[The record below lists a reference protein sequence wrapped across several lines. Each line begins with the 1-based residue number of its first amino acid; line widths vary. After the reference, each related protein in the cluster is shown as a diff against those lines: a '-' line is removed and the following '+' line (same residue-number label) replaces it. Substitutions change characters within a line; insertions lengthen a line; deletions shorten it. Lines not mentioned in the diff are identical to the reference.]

1 MGYCLPRRNT
11 HLVATDSRRPVP
23 LPATGIFKG
32 VLMRRFRF
40 LSPVALAA
48 LGGVATGACGLA
60 DVFRSAGLNDVVVTY
75 CGDTLLAVGTRE
87 AAVVRVEANG
97 ATIPNPQLSVSSSDS
112 TFLALTPIGD
122 TLVATKSGDV
132 LLTIRLVSSMVT
144 GAAPT
149 TQDSIHIRGGGS
161 APPACP

>member
-1 MGYCLPRRNT
+1 
-11 HLVATDSRRPVP
+11 
-23 LPATGIFKG
+23 
-32 VLMRRFRF
+32 MRRFRF

-60 DVFRSAGLNDVVVTY
+60 DVFRPAGLNDVVVTY

-87 AAVVRVEANG
+87 AVVVRVEANG
-97 ATIPNPQLSVSSSDS
+97 ATIPNPRLSVSSSDS